1 MIQFVFQQ
9 DVKLNTLTPMM
20 LLGLRLVTHHLIL
33 LLIKTCKTQRSLTN
47 RLKKPLVK
55 NGVFFRLLTKFT
67 LKLNPR
73 PQLNPSNPKKLLL
86 RLKLSQKLKLPPKPK
101 LRLNKRLRLKLLL
114 KLRLNPR
121 LK

>member
-1 MIQFVFQQ
+1 
-9 DVKLNTLTPMM
+9 MM